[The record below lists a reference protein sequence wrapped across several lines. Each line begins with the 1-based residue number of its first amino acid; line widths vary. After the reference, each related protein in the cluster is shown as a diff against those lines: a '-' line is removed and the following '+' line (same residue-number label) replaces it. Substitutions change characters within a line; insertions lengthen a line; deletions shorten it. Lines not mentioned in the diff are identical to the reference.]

1 MVIDLDKA
9 LHQLARTA
17 ETVALM
23 PGNASTILP
32 FVPRPSVLRTA
43 VATLSREF
51 PSWRLTI
58 YADEFGVEIVV
69 AAHPPSDC
77 IFVAKWTKS
86 GWRVFTR
93 FGAGIS
99 RSPSL
104 VRALREAMS

>member
-1 MVIDLDKA
+1 
-9 LHQLARTA
+9 
-17 ETVALM
+17 M
-23 PGNASTILP
+23 PANASTVLP

-58 YADEFGVEIVV
+58 YADKSGEEIV
-69 AAHPPSDC
+69 AASHPPSDC